1 MGSNSCR
8 KNSTTRRCLPRRG
21 IPLFKYGTGAGIWRS
36 LEVEIMGRIWDRRG
50 EEMAK
55 LALFLYFVNSGKT
68 IQFLCKLQ
76 LNTIIN

>member
-1 MGSNSCR
+1 MGSNPYR
-8 KNSTTRRCLPRRG
+8 K
-21 IPLFKYGTGAGIWRS
+21 IPLLGVAHPVVGYPLFRYGTGTGRRRS
-36 LEVEIMGRIWDRRG
+36 LEAEIMGRIWDRKG
-50 EEMAK
+50 EEMVK

>member
-1 MGSNSCR
+1 MGH
-8 KNSTTRRCLPRRG
+8 
-21 IPLFKYGTGAGIWRS
+21 
-36 LEVEIMGRIWDRRG
+36 IWDRRG

>member
-1 MGSNSCR
+1 MGC
-8 KNSTTRRCLPRRG
+8 
-21 IPLFKYGTGAGIWRS
+21 
-36 LEVEIMGRIWDRRG
+36 IWDRRG

-68 IQFLCKLQ
+68 IQFLCKKLQ